1 MNLAS
6 IVWDVDP
13 VLVRIGSIELRWYG
27 LMWGLGF
34 ILAYEIMARLFKKEG
49 HPDTWVDKLFVY
61 CIVSSVIGARLGH
74 CLFYEWDYY
83 GAHPIEILKIWK
95 GGLASHGG
103 VFLLILALVWYSKKV
118 TKKSVWW
125 LFDRMIPAVAVVCM
139 CIRFGNLM
147 NSEIFGYPTTLPW
160 GFEFVRSREWQ
171 ELYNQRSGSGLSSYA
186 DLRNALLLRG
196 THRFVGNVSQVSI
209 AEIRR
214 VDNGCI
220 SVDILRLTLRT
231 GVYEESAS
239 G

>member
-1 MNLAS
+1 MTFAS

-13 VLVRIGSIELRWYG
+13 VLVHLGSLEIRWYG

-34 ILAYEIMARLFKKEG
+34 ILAYEMVSRLFKKEG
-49 HPDTWVDKLFVY
+49 YPENWADKLFVY

-83 GAHPIEILKIWK
+83 GAHPAEILKIWK

-103 VFLLILALVWYSKKV
+103 VFALILALIWYSKTV

-160 GFEFVRSREWQ
+160 DLSLSARVNGRNCIIRMEWRRLVILPRFMKCFTVWWHW
-171 ELYNQRSGSGLSSYA
+171 LYRGS
-186 DLRNALLLRG
+186 
-196 THRFVGNVSQVSI
+196 
-209 AEIRR
+209 
-214 VDNGCI
+214 CI
-220 SVDILRLTLRT
+220 TSFI
-231 GVYEESAS
+231 
-239 G
+239 

>member
-61 CIVSSVIGARLGH
+61 CVVSSVVGARLGH

-103 VFLLILALVWYSKKV
+103 VFLLILA
-118 TKKSVWW
+118 
-125 LFDRMIPAVAVVCM
+125 MVAFRPHDTCCGGGMYVHPL
-139 CIRFGNLM
+139 RQPDEFGN
-147 NSEIFGYPTTLPW
+147 I
-160 GFEFVRSREWQ
+160 R
-171 ELYNQRSGSGLSSYA
+171 LSY
-186 DLRNALLLRG
+186 
-196 THRFVGNVSQVSI
+196 H
-209 AEIRR
+209 
-214 VDNGCI
+214 
-220 SVDILRLTLRT
+220 LTLGIRICPLARMARI
-231 GVYEESAS
+231 V
-239 G
+239 